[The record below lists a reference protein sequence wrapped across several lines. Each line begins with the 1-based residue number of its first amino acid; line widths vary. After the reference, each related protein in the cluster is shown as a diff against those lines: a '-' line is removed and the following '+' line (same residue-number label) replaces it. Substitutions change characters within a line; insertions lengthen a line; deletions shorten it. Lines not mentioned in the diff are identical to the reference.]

1 MVIPKPAYESLP
13 VLYVIA
19 GIATIVSTSD
29 PIALGSGLL
38 LALAGLLI
46 LVIRRNYRAAQQ
58 TYMSYLPASA
68 SAQP

>member
-1 MVIPKPAYESLP
+1 MVIPKPVYESLP

-19 GIATIVSTSD
+19 GIATIVSTRD

-58 TYMSYLPASA
+58 TYTSYLPASA
-68 SAQP
+68 SSQP